1 MAGLNLGDKVRPKG
15 RHFAAIVYIITDKVY
30 NDWYQETIYTIEQI
44 GFGKH
49 IIDGITEDALNK
61 DYVKIK

>member
-1 MAGLNLGDKVRPKG
+1 MGGFNLGDKVRPKG
-15 RHFAAIVYIITDKVY
+15 RRFAAIVYIVTDKVY

-49 IIDGITEDALNK
+49 IIDGIAEDVLNK

>member
-1 MAGLNLGDKVRPKG
+1 
-15 RHFAAIVYIITDKVY
+15 VY

-49 IIDGITEDALNK
+49 IIDGITEDTLNK